1 MKTFG
6 ILLTTFALSIS
17 GVTRAADVT
26 GKWKSE
32 FDTQIGH
39 LKYVYDL
46 KTDGEKL
53 TGKAFRDRDGEKT
66 ETDIKEG
73 KLKGDQISFVENV
86 KFQDQEIRIEY
97 TGTIA
102 GDEIK
107 FTRKVGDFATTE
119 IVAKRE
125 KAAAPAIA
133 GKWQAEFDTQVG
145 KQKYI
150 YDFKVDGNKL
160 TGKATGDIAGTKS
173 ETEIRD
179 GKVNGAEI
187 SFVEIVKFND
197 QEVRVDY
204 KGKIEG
210 DEIKF
215 TRTVADS
222 IKEELVAKRIKDASV
237 K

>member
-1 MKTFG
+1 MKTYA
-6 ILLTTFALSIS
+6 IILTTLTLGIS
-17 GVTRAADVT
+17 CSLDAADVT

-39 LKYVYDL
+39 LKYIYEF
-46 KTDGEKL
+46 KADGEKL
-53 TGKAFRDRDGEKT
+53 TGKALREREGEKT
-66 ETDIKEG
+66 ETEIKDG
-73 KLKGDQISFVENV
+73 KLSGNDISFAELV
-86 KFQDQEIRIEY
+86 KFQDQEIRIDY
-97 TGTIA
+97 KGRIA

-125 KAAAPAIA
+125 KEAAASVA

-150 YDFKVDGNKL
+150 YEFKVDGDKL
-160 TGKATGDIAGTKS
+160 TGNAIGDIAGEKS
-173 ETEIRD
+173 ATEIKE

-187 SFVEIVKFND
+187 SFVEMVKFQGQD
-197 QEVRVDY
+197 VRVDY
-204 KGKIEG
+204 KGKVAG

-215 TRTVADS
+215 TRTVDQT
-222 IKEELVAKRIKDASV
+222 IKEELVAKRVEESEAK
-237 K
+237 